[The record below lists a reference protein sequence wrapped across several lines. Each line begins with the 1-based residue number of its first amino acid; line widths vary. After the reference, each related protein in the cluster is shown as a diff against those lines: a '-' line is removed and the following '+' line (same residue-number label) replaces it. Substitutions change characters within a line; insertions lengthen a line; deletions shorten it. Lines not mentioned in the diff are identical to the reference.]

1 MKNKKKQFES
11 LKTKLKNL
19 YFKRSLKI
27 DKKNN
32 VFKLFVEKGENGYDL
47 PIPEK
52 VKTSEK
58 IWIKEEKKTPQIFT
72 KLLPSVIT
80 RNIVKNSVK
89 FLSKYTVPEQFRQN
103 VESKYTVPKKIKTDT
118 ISSNN
123 IQHVNYTTEKIKNE
137 KGYTNYQNVLPKFEK
152 KQPNKQNTNIV
163 NKNHTISN
171 EMYRIS
177 SPEIKFLDTPEKIK
191 NIHSNS
197 ISNTINYDMKTLYIP
212 SKEELI
218 NLKNSIVNKTKNIFT
233 TSKNF
238 IQQSTNN
245 FVTNFG
251 DEKKIGIKKA
261 VYALPA
267 YYDGTA
273 GPVKQDT
280 IARIHKN
287 EVVLTANQA
296 KELKGD
302 KSGIVKNSNDINL
315 KPAEAKTRNYSS
327 DEIQTSDNTP
337 SKPNDPPSGEKK
349 ETTDL
354 SIPPTESAL
363 RMSQASENT
372 DLDKVITSIE
382 NNLGSPLY
390 MLTIEK
396 NKSLPVWRAT
406 LG

>member
-32 VFKLFVEKGENGYDL
+32 VFKLFVEKGENGYNL

-123 IQHVNYTTEKIKNE
+123 IQHVNYTTQKIKNE

-152 KQPNKQNTNIV
+152 KQSNKQNTNIV

-218 NLKNSIVNKTKNIFT
+218 NLNNRIKEIINERLYAGYNNIETSLEDFPANLYIVELQTE
-233 TSKNF
+233 
-238 IQQSTNN
+238 
-245 FVTNFG
+245 G
-251 DEKKIGIKKA
+251 G
-261 VYALPA
+261 
-267 YYDGTA
+267 
-273 GPVKQDT
+273 
-280 IARIHKN
+280 RILHK
-287 EVVLTANQA
+287 L
-296 KELKGD
+296 
-302 KSGIVKNSNDINL
+302 
-315 KPAEAKTRNYSS
+315 
-327 DEIQTSDNTP
+327 
-337 SKPNDPPSGEKK
+337 
-349 ETTDL
+349 
-354 SIPPTESAL
+354 
-363 RMSQASENT
+363 
-372 DLDKVITSIE
+372 VIE
-382 NNLGSPLY
+382 
-390 MLTIEK
+390 
-396 NKSLPVWRAT
+396 
-406 LG
+406 